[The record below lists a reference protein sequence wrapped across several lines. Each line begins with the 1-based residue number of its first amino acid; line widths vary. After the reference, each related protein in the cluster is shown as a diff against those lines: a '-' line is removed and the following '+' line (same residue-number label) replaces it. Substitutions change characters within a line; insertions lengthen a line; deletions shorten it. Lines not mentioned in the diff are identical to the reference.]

1 MYKSLPVRAEFQYE
15 DSVLQVLDPRD
26 SAEDQAQD
34 CSAGEETEGMS
45 LKETRSRG
53 LHLALSLYS
62 VVCFC
67 TPVTLQTCW

>member
-1 MYKSLPVRAEFQYE
+1 MNKSLPVRAEFQYE

-26 SAEDQAQD
+26 SAKDQAQD
-34 CSAGEETEGMS
+34 CSSGEETEERS
-45 LKETRSRG
+45 LRETRSRR

-67 TPVTLQTCW
+67 TPVTLQT

>member
-34 CSAGEETEGMS
+34 CSAGEETEGRS

-53 LHLALSLYS
+53 LH
-62 VVCFC
+62 
-67 TPVTLQTCW
+67 